1 MGLFRIRCLQKRTR
15 QKLFIMGFET
25 IWYSRP
31 RKYGQGS
38 RNCRAC
44 SNRHGMIRKYGLN
57 LCRQCFGLSSAF
69 NNFDEFFFIGFYGG
83 TSNWNLK
90 WQITR
95 SCYFVRGYVSELSV
109 FTDLVWWACADWV
122 AIDVDNWF
130 LSHVDP
136 DNWAILGVLFCY
148 LF

>member
-1 MGLFRIRCLQKRTR
+1 MGLFFRIRCLQKRTR

-57 LCRQCFGLSSAF
+57 LCRQCFREYA
-69 NNFDEFFFIGFYGG
+69 NDIGFK
-83 TSNWNLK
+83 SWIK
-90 WQITR
+90 
-95 SCYFVRGYVSELSV
+95 FSESSYMMKENSKQ
-109 FTDLVWWACADWV
+109 CE
-122 AIDVDNWF
+122 F
-130 LSHVDP
+130 LSLP
-136 DNWAILGVLFCY
+136 SK
-148 LF
+148 